1 MQEKR
6 GLYTPAHNGLLPG
19 SVPSGRAIILQ
30 TLSCISRKPMLFK
43 TLSGQTIIGLCA
55 LFAATFTAITSEVAP
70 VGLLIDMA
78 NSFHIT
84 EGKAG
89 LAVSAYALV
98 VALAAVPLTILTA
111 KINRKTLMLWALLGY
126 IASNL
131 IAALAPTFAI
141 LCLGRA
147 VGGAAHALMMSIVS
161 AYAAH
166 LVPPRMTGRAIS
178 FVFGGTSLGSV
189 LGVPGT
195 AAIGQLAGWRVSM
208 MVVTGLAAIL
218 TVCIAFFLPK
228 VEASSSSVHLPSF
241 RTPGVARVFAVV
253 IAVNTLFFLGHNL
266 LYTYVSP
273 LLMSHGLP
281 ESALSIALLITG
293 GVSILGLWAA
303 GQMVDSKP
311 ALGLLVAGL
320 ITACGMGS
328 LCGSLLS
335 GWSAVA
341 AVGLWCAG
349 YAALIPVIMSGAI
362 RSRATTADIAGAAV
376 NASSN
381 VGILFGS
388 AAGGMILNTAGLSV
402 LPPMAV
408 GIVIMA
414 TALGL
419 CSPVAFPRVLH
430 DHSESES

>member
-1 MQEKR
+1 
-6 GLYTPAHNGLLPG
+6 
-19 SVPSGRAIILQ
+19 
-30 TLSCISRKPMLFK
+30 
-43 TLSGQTIIGLCA
+43 
-55 LFAATFTAITSEVAP
+55 
-70 VGLLIDMA
+70 
-78 NSFHIT
+78 
-84 EGKAG
+84 
-89 LAVSAYALV
+89 
-98 VALAAVPLTILTA
+98 
-111 KINRKTLMLWALLGY
+111 
-126 IASNL
+126 
-131 IAALAPTFAI
+131 
-141 LCLGRA
+141 
-147 VGGAAHALMMSIVS
+147 
-161 AYAAH
+161 
-166 LVPPRMTGRAIS
+166 
-178 FVFGGTSLGSV
+178 
-189 LGVPGT
+189 
-195 AAIGQLAGWRVSM
+195 M

>member
-1 MQEKR
+1 
-6 GLYTPAHNGLLPG
+6 
-19 SVPSGRAIILQ
+19 
-30 TLSCISRKPMLFK
+30 
-43 TLSGQTIIGLCA
+43 
-55 LFAATFTAITSEVAP
+55 
-70 VGLLIDMA
+70 
-78 NSFHIT
+78 
-84 EGKAG
+84 
-89 LAVSAYALV
+89 
-98 VALAAVPLTILTA
+98 
-111 KINRKTLMLWALLGY
+111 
-126 IASNL
+126 
-131 IAALAPTFAI
+131 
-141 LCLGRA
+141 
-147 VGGAAHALMMSIVS
+147 
-161 AYAAH
+161 
-166 LVPPRMTGRAIS
+166 
-178 FVFGGTSLGSV
+178 
-189 LGVPGT
+189 
-195 AAIGQLAGWRVSM
+195 
-208 MVVTGLAAIL
+208 
-218 TVCIAFFLPK
+218 
-228 VEASSSSVHLPSF
+228 
-241 RTPGVARVFAVV
+241 
-253 IAVNTLFFLGHNL
+253 
-266 LYTYVSP
+266 
-273 LLMSHGLP
+273 MSHGLP

-303 GQMVDSKP
+303 GQMVDSRP